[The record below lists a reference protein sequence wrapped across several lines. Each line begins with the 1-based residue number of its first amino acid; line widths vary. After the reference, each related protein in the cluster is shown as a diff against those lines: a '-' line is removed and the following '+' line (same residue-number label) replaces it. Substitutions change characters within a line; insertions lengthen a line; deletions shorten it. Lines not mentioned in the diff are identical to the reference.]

1 MVNFSLAEETRGYI
15 TSKDPSNLDHRF
27 LVGGSKNVLIDFQKK
42 VKTRSGYTLLGA
54 ANQAVLG
61 VRNAWTWFTST
72 GSRRYCRFYDTN
84 LSVYLGTVDTVIL
97 NAWYVI
103 RSTWSST
110 EQLRSTTWW
119 DTGEN
124 LDLLLMVNG
133 DDNIYE
139 WNGAVT
145 VVASASGTSI
155 TKQGTDTWAQ
165 ARFYT
170 TRDKTILNLNTGR
183 THTYT
188 GGETTTTLTGLNN
201 ITDIAT
207 GHILIQQF
215 VTQSNEPAAD
225 RNNDTIFTFENQ
237 ICVGSNDDEEVFVSQ
252 NDSYIDTTFSTP
264 RVAGDGALLTL
275 DDTTT
280 GFGSIG
286 KTLLVFS
293 GRSSLFTIEFNQI
306 TVSTTLAETIA
317 VRKLPMGSSQGAFNQ
332 ETIVQIGDT
341 IIYLSNEPALRIVD
355 DPKKLTGLD
364 PKTLSNPIKPDF
376 DAETWTNAFG
386 FWYRNVFYLAA
397 PTNSRVYMLNFIED
411 SDGKLFRF
419 WNPPQTLPTRAMSII
434 DSGSGD
440 LLHGH
445 ASGRPETYLLFDGA
459 SDGQFTTMEAA
470 DKIPIEAIASFAYNN
485 YKDRANLKTF
495 DEYYVEGEI
504 TPATS
509 RLSLILNYDYEGAT
523 QQLEKFID
531 GSDEDILEGNLGNNS
546 LAQSSLAVNPLGG
559 LLNAPSD
566 ARRFRVIFEIAKED
580 FHELQ
585 AKFSTNDS
593 DKYWAITAHG
603 ASVQR
608 SPRKDT
614 IIKK

>member
-1 MVNFSLAEETRGYI
+1 MRFSLAEESLGYV

-54 ANQAVLG
+54 ANQASLG
-61 VRNAWTWFTST
+61 IRNAWTWFSST
-72 GSRRYCRFYDTN
+72 GTRLYCRYYDTN
-84 LSVYLGTVDTVIL
+84 LSIYLGTIDGVAI
-97 NAWYVI
+97 NAWRVI
-103 RSTWSST
+103 RSTFSAT
-110 EQLRSTTWW
+110 EQLRATTWW

-133 DDNIYE
+133 DANIYE
-139 WNGAVT
+139 WNGAIA

-155 TKQGTDTWAQ
+155 TKQSTTTWAQ
-165 ARFYT
+165 NRFYT
-170 TRDKTILNLNTGR
+170 TRNKSIINLTTGA
-183 THTYT
+183 THTYS
-188 GGETTTTLTGLNN
+188 GGETTTILTGLNN
-201 ITDIAT
+201 ITGISAGDVI
-207 GHILIQQF
+207 IQAF
-215 VTQSNEPAAD
+215 VTQTDEPAAS

-237 ICVGSNDDEEVFVSQ
+237 ICVGSNDDEEVYLSQ
-252 NDSYIDTTFSTP
+252 NDSFTDTTFSSP
-264 RVAGDGALLTL
+264 RLAGEGALLTL

-286 KTLLVFS
+286 KTLMVFS
-293 GRSSLFTIEFNQI
+293 GRSSIFTIEFNQI
-306 TVSTTLAETIA
+306 TVSTTLAETVA
-317 VRKLPMGSSQGAFNQ
+317 VRKLPIGSSQGAFNQ

-376 DAETWTNAFG
+376 DAETWTNAFA

-397 PTNSRVYMLNFIED
+397 PTNSRLYMLNFIED
-411 SDGKLFRF
+411 ADGKLFRF
-419 WNPPQTLPTRAMSII
+419 WNPPQILPTRAMSII
-434 DSGSGD
+434 DSGDGD

-459 SDGQFTTMEAA
+459 SDGQFTDMEAA
-470 DKIPIEAIASFAYNN
+470 DKIPIEAIAAFAYNN

-504 TPATS
+504 TPATTQ
-509 RLSLILNYDYEGAT
+509 LSLILNYDYEGAT
-523 QQLEKFID
+523 QQIEKFID
-531 GSDEDILEGNLGNNS
+531 GSDEDILEGSIVAGS
-546 LAQSSLAVNPLGG
+546 LAQQSLAVNPLGG
-559 LLNAPSD
+559 LLNPPSD
-566 ARRFRVIFEIAKED
+566 ARRYRVIFEIAKED

-585 AKFSTNDS
+585 VKFSTNDV

-603 ASVQR
+603 ANVQR